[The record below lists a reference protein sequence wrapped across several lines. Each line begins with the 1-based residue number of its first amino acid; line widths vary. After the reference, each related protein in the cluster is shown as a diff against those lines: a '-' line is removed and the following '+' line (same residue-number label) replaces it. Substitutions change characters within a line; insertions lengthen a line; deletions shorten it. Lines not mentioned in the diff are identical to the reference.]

1 MKKPKLSYARAGNLD
16 LRWLILA
23 AYDEYAKRI
32 SVNEIAVELFEQYL
46 QLRYAITYNR
56 GPIKEDLKIFV
67 SRNIKSEYIERVI
80 PEKLDCY
87 RTTRHHLNTEVPF
100 KGEIP
105 HHRMETYDPNIVAGE
120 LYIHEDDTHIIS
132 ALNYLECV
140 PNFVKE
146 IMIYDNKIIITPS
159 KNEVDL
165 LKLSADD
172 WNTYLRPDWIEVIN
186 FHLCAKKEDKVNE

>member
-1 MKKPKLSYARAGNLD
+1 MKNKLTYARAANLD
-16 LRWLILA
+16 LRWLIVA
-23 AYDEYAKRI
+23 AYDEYAKQL
-32 SVNEIAVELFEQYL
+32 SVDEIAIEAFESYL
-46 QLRYAITYNR
+46 QLRYTITYERENA
-56 GPIKEDLKIFV
+56 EDLRIFV
-67 SRNIKSEYIERVI
+67 SRNIKSQYISRVV

-100 KGEIP
+100 KDEIP
-105 HHRMETYDPNIVAGE
+105 HPRMETYDPNIVAGE

-140 PNFVKE
+140 PSFVKE
-146 IMIYDNKIIITPS
+146 IMIYDNKLMITPS
-159 KNEVDL
+159 KEGVDL
-165 LKLSADD
+165 NQISVDD